1 MFHEITDRQIRRRRR
16 AAAIVA
22 ACCIVVVIAVCAIVG
37 AAQEGAKTQGAVA
50 LRDAVLQSAKQC
62 CAIEGSYPTTLDH
75 LEQNY
80 GLTINHDSYIVSYE
94 YFADNV
100 MPSVVVTPK

>member
-1 MFHEITDRQIRRRRR
+1 MFHEITDKQIRKRRRT
-16 AAAIVA
+16 AAIVA
-22 ACCIVVVIAVCAIVG
+22 ACCIVVVLAVCAIVG
-37 AAQEGAKTQGAVA
+37 AAQASTKTQGAVA

-62 CAIEGSYPTTLDH
+62 CAIEGSYPTTLEH
-75 LEQNY
+75 LEQDY
-80 GLTINHDSYIVSYE
+80 GLTINHDSYVVSYE